1 MPLKNVRYRVTTTG
15 TGQKVRLA
23 VRGGSAA
30 KKTGT
35 VVEAK
40 GPTGTVHTPAEF
52 AADRAKKKPMKAPAM
67 TARMARMQRIKD
79 FEDAHGD
86 DAL

>member
-1 MPLKNVRYRVTTTG
+1 MPLKNVRYRVATKG
-15 TGQKVRLA
+15 GAKVRLA
-23 VRGGSAA
+23 FRGGSVA

-40 GPTGTVHTPAEF
+40 GPTGKVHTPAEF
-52 AADRAKKKPMKAPAM
+52 AADRAKKKPPKKKPPM
-67 TARMARMQRIKD
+67 TARMARMHRIKD
-79 FEDAHGD
+79 FEDAYGD